1 MTVVHPL
8 CTHLQYYQET
18 SMNAFQKVG
27 SLLAGLLLAGGAFA
41 QTFPAKPVTLLVPYP
56 PGGLSDN
63 IARRVNVP
71 LGTALGQP
79 AIVDNLGGGSGSIAA
94 QKVLNASADG
104 YLVFQG
110 SPNELILA
118 PMAISAIK
126 YKPEDFRQI
135 HRIALAPMAIFA
147 RITFPAKNADELAAY
162 AAKAARDGKPMTYA
176 SVGVGSFYHL
186 LGAKMSK
193 DLGVPM
199 LHVPYK
205 GAADAQRDLFTDLV
219 DIFIT
224 PYGPA
229 QVELVKQGKL
239 RAVAVLTRERQR
251 LMPDVASTTE
261 SKALKGFTA
270 EIGTGYF
277 VKRDTPEPVV
287 QVLHKALQKTLGDT
301 MLRAGLYAMGQEASP
316 MQSLAEADKAYQA
329 EIVTYRAIATS
340 IDLQPQ

>member
-1 MTVVHPL
+1 MPSLKRHFLKT
-8 CTHLQYYQET
+8 TT
-18 SMNAFQKVG
+18 G
-27 SLLAGLLLAGGAFA
+27 LLAGLLLASVASA
-41 QTFPAKPVTLLVPYP
+41 QSFPAKPVMLMVPYP
-56 PGGLSDN
+56 AGGLSDN

-94 QKVLNASADG
+94 QKVLNGPSDG

-118 PMAISAIK
+118 PLAISAIK
-126 YKPEDFRQI
+126 YKPESFRQI
-135 HRIALAPMAIFA
+135 HRVALAPMAIFV
-147 RITFPAKNADELAAY
+147 RPGFPAKTADELVAH
-162 AAKAARDGKPMTYA
+162 AAKVAKEGKPMTYA

-193 DLGVPM
+193 DLGVEM
-199 LHVPYK
+199 THVPYK

-224 PYGPA
+224 PYGVA

-239 RAVAVLTRERQR
+239 RALAVLTPARQR
-251 LMPDVASTTE
+251 LMPEVPSTTE
-261 SKALKGFTA
+261 SKALKTFTA

-277 VKRDTPEPVV
+277 VKRDTPEPAV
-287 QVLHKALQKTLGDT
+287 QALHQALQKTLGDT
-301 MLRAGLYAMGQEASP
+301 QLRASLFAMGQEVSP
-316 MQSLAEADKAYQA
+316 LQTLAEADKAYQL
-329 EIVTYRAIATS
+329 EISTYQAIAKS
-340 IDLQPQ
+340 INLQAQ

>member
-1 MTVVHPL
+1 MPSLKRHFLKT
-8 CTHLQYYQET
+8 TT
-18 SMNAFQKVG
+18 G
-27 SLLAGLLLAGGAFA
+27 LLAGLLLASVASA
-41 QTFPAKPVTLLVPYP
+41 QSFPAKPVMLMVPYP
-56 PGGLSDN
+56 AGGLSDN

-94 QKVLNASADG
+94 QKVLNGPSDG

-118 PMAISAIK
+118 PLAISAIK
-126 YKPEDFRQI
+126 YKPESFRQI
-135 HRIALAPMAIFA
+135 HRVALAPMAIFV
-147 RITFPAKNADELAAY
+147 RPGFPAKTADELVAH
-162 AAKAARDGKPMTYA
+162 AAKVAKEGKPMTYA

-193 DLGVPM
+193 DLGVEM
-199 LHVPYK
+199 THVPYK

-224 PYGPA
+224 PYGVA

-239 RAVAVLTRERQR
+239 RALAVLTPTRQR
-251 LMPDVASTTE
+251 LMPEVPSTTE
-261 SKALKGFTA
+261 SKALKTFTA

-277 VKRDTPEPVV
+277 VKRDTPEPAV
-287 QVLHKALQKTLGDT
+287 QALHQALQKTLGDT
-301 MLRAGLYAMGQEASP
+301 QLRASLFAMGQEVSP
-316 MQSLAEADKAYQA
+316 LQTLAEADKAYQL
-329 EIVTYRAIATS
+329 EISTYQAIAKS
-340 IDLQPQ
+340 INLQAQ

>member
-1 MTVVHPL
+1 MTTRKRHFLKTVATL
-8 CTHLQYYQET
+8 L
-18 SMNAFQKVG
+18 G
-27 SLLAGLLLAGGAFA
+27 SAVLAGAAFA
-41 QTFPAKPVTLLVPYP
+41 QTFPAKPVTLMIPYP

-71 LGTALGQP
+71 LGAALGQP

-94 QKVLNASADG
+94 QKVLNAPSDG

-118 PMAISAIK
+118 PLAISAIK

-135 HRIALAPMAIFA
+135 HRIALAPMAILA
-147 RITFPAKNADELAAY
+147 RANFPARNADELAAY
-162 AAKAARDGKPMTYA
+162 AVRAAKEGKPMTYA

-193 DLGVPM
+193 ELGATM
-199 LHVPYK
+199 THVPYK
-205 GAADAQRDLFTDLV
+205 GGADAQRDLFTDLV

-239 RAVAVLTRERQR
+239 KAVAVLTPERQR
-251 LMPDVASTTE
+251 LMSEVPSTTE
-261 SKALKGFTA
+261 SKALKNFTA

-287 QVLHKALQKTLGDT
+287 QALHKALQKVLGDT
-301 MLRAGLYAMGQEASP
+301 HLRAGLFAMGQEASP
-316 MQSLAEADKAYQA
+316 LQSLADADKAYKA
-329 EIVTYRAIATS
+329 EIATYQGIAKT
-340 IDLQPQ
+340 IGLGPQ